1 MVNAVSNSVVPK
13 FTVIVGNSYGA
24 GNYAMCGRAYDP
36 RMICAW
42 PTARIAVMGGAQAA
56 KTLLQIQKAKFARSG
71 NELDEGEEKRL
82 LAEITAKYDAQTRPY
97 YAAARMW
104 VDEIIEPD
112 QTRAWLSRGME
123 IASLNPELPVFNP
136 GVLQT

>member
-1 MVNAVSNSVVPK
+1 
-13 FTVIVGNSYGA
+13 
-24 GNYAMCGRAYDP
+24 
-36 RMICAW
+36 
-42 PTARIAVMGGAQAA
+42 
-56 KTLLQIQKAKFARSG
+56 
-71 NELDEGEEKRL
+71 
-82 LAEITAKYDAQTRPY
+82 
-97 YAAARMW
+97 MW